1 MNELIEVS
9 KNRIG
14 EDSVNSVSA
23 RELHKV
29 LEVKKDFSDWIKVQI
44 RRGMFDENIDYTIVW
59 SNPLEGVAFLT
70 EAEILKKFS
79 NSHRA
84 RAFGWSLDYILTLE
98 TAKHISLMSETQK
111 GKELRNY
118 FIEIEKRFQKFL
130 HHSSWI
136 EERQSGKEIRR
147 EFTDIIQSF
156 VSYAKSQGSENGER
170 YYKNFTNMIYLSLGI
185 VESGKEITKD
195 FRNELNETELFFVKT
210 AEKIVGEI
218 IDFEMKQKTAYKTV
232 FQLSKEKLSSFGKT
246 VFEILQFKERP
257 RNNLLSLF

>member
-1 MNELIEVS
+1 MNLLKFR

-44 RRGMFDENIDYTIVW
+44 RRGMFDENMDYTIIW
-59 SNPLEGVAFLT
+59 HDPLKGVVIS
-70 EAEILKKFS
+70 ESEILKKFKNKQQAVR
-79 NSHRA
+79 NS
-84 RAFGWSLDYILTLE
+84 WQSDYILTLD

-118 FIEIEKRFQKFL
+118 FIEIEKRFQRVV

-156 VSYAKSQGSENGER
+156 VLYAKSQGSENGER

-218 IDFEMKQKTAYKTV
+218 VDFEMKQKTAYKTV
-232 FQLSKEKLSSFGKT
+232 E
-246 VFEILQFKERP
+246 
-257 RNNLLSLF
+257 